1 MFLLG
6 LIAILCAW
14 AVIAWNRIEIARNE
28 DSIKRLQN
36 ENSDLWKAMSLLME
50 DNEKLE
56 EDNKKL
62 WLEINT
68 LFEMAEGVR

>member
-36 ENSDLWKAMSLLME
+36 ENCDLWKAMSLLME

-56 EDNKKL
+56 EDNKKI
-62 WLEINT
+62 WVEINT